1 MELTLNTDN
10 DIAELDKFIDLLLA
24 AELPTYPFYPLNQN
38 KCSVCDVELTYFTSY
53 QRVCRIRGQLVDF
66 LFQKTEAYIVKYKRL
81 IYFKT
86 HLFILIG
93 QDKNHMPSEVAR
105 EVKFYIHDNHIR
117 NVNIYTIRNILKFLK
132 LTKYNRMS
140 PKLLAMF
147 GTVEMPTYGY
157 SEITEMCR
165 MFNQIEYHLF
175 TTLKQ
180 NTIRKN
186 SPLYSFIAFRII
198 TALYNDERAARLS
211 NFIFFS
217 DMITLNKQN
226 EIWREICTLM
236 KMEYTCISIRI

>member
-1 MELTLNTDN
+1 MEQSLDDL
-10 DIAELDKFIDLLLA
+10 AEIDKFIDILLA
-24 AELPTYPFYPLNQN
+24 AELPSYQYFPLNQN
-38 KCSVCDVELTYFTSY
+38 KCSVCDIELTYFNCY
-53 QRVCRIRGQLVDF
+53 QRVCKICGQLVDF
-66 LFQKTEAYIVKYKRL
+66 LHQKPEAYVIKYKRL

-93 QDKNHMPSEVAR
+93 QDKNHMPNEVAR
-105 EVKFYIHDNHIR
+105 EVKFYIHDNHIK

-132 LTKYNRMS
+132 LTKYNRMA
-140 PKLLAMF
+140 PKLLARF
-147 GTVEMPTYGY
+147 GAVEMPTYSH

-180 NTIRKN
+180 NSIRKN
-186 SPLYSFIAFRII
+186 SPLYTFIAFRII
-198 TALYNDERAARLS
+198 TAIYNDERAARLS
-211 NFIFFS
+211 SFIFFS

-236 KMEYTCISIRI
+236 KIPYTCLSIRI